1 MEWLSLLLAAVL
13 FAAACNL
20 DTVILSMGYAVK
32 GVRVSLSHS
41 LIIAALTTLIT
52 WASLLLGAGA
62 ARVLSGPLPNLLGG
76 LVLAGIGA
84 EGETRVHN
92 IKHID
97 RGYEDYCGKLSQLGA
112 NVSRRQVGA
121 AE

>member
-62 ARVLSGPLPNLLGG
+62 ARVLSGPQASTISRWTN
-76 LVLAGIGA
+76 AA
-84 EGETRVHN
+84 RQASWCSTR
-92 IKHID
+92 
-97 RGYEDYCGKLSQLGA
+97 RA
-112 NVSRRQVGA
+112 PTPMR
-121 AE
+121 

>member
-41 LIIAALTTLIT
+41 LIIAALTTPDHLGLP
-52 WASLLLGAGA
+52 APGGQGRPGAQRAAAQPAGRAGAGSGHRGVVRAGLA
-62 ARVLSGPLPNLLGG
+62 APPGTRRGRRKGKPGRHPLG
-76 LVLAGIGA
+76 
-84 EGETRVHN
+84 
-92 IKHID
+92 
-97 RGYEDYCGKLSQLGA
+97 C
-112 NVSRRQVGA
+112 VSWPPPWR
-121 AE
+121 